1 MSKNETPQTRNQT
14 GVAGAVAK
22 TLNVLDAWEQREL
35 YKAQQRRKRKHG
47 DLKAH
52 TEQKEIKKRG
62 ANTDSGSTHL
72 DHSREDVT

>member
-1 MSKNETPQTRNQT
+1 LPYDHDYRPENPLPRTPDNHRRAIGVTPRNM
-14 GVAGAVAK
+14 G
-22 TLNVLDAWEQREL
+22 
-35 YKAQQRRKRKHG
+35 RRYQPGQRKHG